1 MGSCLGVYLTI
12 HIAPIILELQISYTL
27 TGLTMFFFFMVVA
40 LIFLIAGGF
49 GLFYTNINLEVG
61 SPYWIHGN
69 ITYGTFT
76 ILGILTL
83 ILLAIFGSEIE

>member
-1 MGSCLGVYLTI
+1 
-12 HIAPIILELQISYTL
+12 
-27 TGLTMFFFFMVVA
+27 MFFFFMVVA

-49 GLFYTNINLEVG
+49 GLFYTNINLEAG

-69 ITYGTFT
+69 TTYGTFT
-76 ILGILTL
+76 IVGILTL